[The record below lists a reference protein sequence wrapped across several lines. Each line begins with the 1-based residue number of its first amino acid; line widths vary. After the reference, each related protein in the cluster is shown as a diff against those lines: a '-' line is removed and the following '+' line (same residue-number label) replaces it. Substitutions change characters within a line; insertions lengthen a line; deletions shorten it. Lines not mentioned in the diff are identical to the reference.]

1 MSEMI
6 DEQNVI
12 DLILLAIE
20 NHIIEINEKPKRKE
34 TTQEDIVRCKN
45 CKHKH
50 YKEDYYNEENKY
62 WWCSRLSR
70 YFDVKVNEDDYC
82 SFFAERE

>member
-1 MSEMI
+1 MI
-6 DEQNVI
+6 DKQSMI
-12 DLILLAIE
+12 DLVLLAIKDDLGV
-20 NHIIEINEKPKRKE
+20 NHIIEEMPKQKE
-34 TTQEDIVRCKN
+34 PTQEDIVRCKN

-82 SFFAERE
+82 SFFC